1 MTYQPKRAP
10 LEPCPV
16 EEVLS
21 IIGGKWKARIL
32 LLVSIGHETFSALSK
47 MLPDAPDQVL
57 ATQLKAL
64 LDDGMLTKSAPTSV
78 NGAGARYALTE
89 DGQSMMA
96 LLDQIS
102 DWGMARL
109 EAKGHGWTP
118 PGDPRA
124 AA

>member
-32 LLVSIGHETFSALSK
+32 LLVSRGHETFSVLAR

-57 ATQLKAL
+57 STQLKAL
-64 LDDGMLTKSAPTSV
+64 TDDGMLTKSAPTSV
-78 NGAGARYALTE
+78 NGAGARYALTA

-96 LLDQIS
+96 LLDKIS

-109 EAKGHGWTP
+109 EGKGHVWSP
-118 PGDPRA
+118 PADPKA